1 MNLFAGQEIPL
12 LNGRLSL
19 RAQVSAPSKSGS
31 AMDVVDLM
39 RYLGALAVV
48 LGLLG
53 TAFVVARKYGLP
65 GVVAPQGSRRLV
77 ITETLMI
84 DGRHRAVL
92 LRRDDTEYL
101 IVIGPNGTTAIE
113 SGSRVVPT
121 PGLTA

>member
-1 MNLFAGQEIPL
+1 
-12 LNGRLSL
+12 
-19 RAQVSAPSKSGS
+19 
-31 AMDVVDLM
+31 MDVVDLM